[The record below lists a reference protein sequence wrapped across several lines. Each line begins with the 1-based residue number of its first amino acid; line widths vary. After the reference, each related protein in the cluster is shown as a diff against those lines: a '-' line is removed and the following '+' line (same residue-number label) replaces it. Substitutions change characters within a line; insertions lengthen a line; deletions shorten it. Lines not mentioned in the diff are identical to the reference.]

1 MVAHFLSICL
11 FMKSFNF
18 SFFLLFFIFTFNL
31 QAQTTLWHVDS
42 AVIIGTHS
50 GLNWSNAINDLQIAL
65 NLAEEGDTIWVA
77 NGTYRPDSAS
87 DRSRR
92 FELKNGVRF
101 LGGFS
106 GNETAENQRNW
117 QTNRTILSG
126 DIGILGDSL
135 DNSFTILYLEN
146 PDSSTIVDGFIFK
159 NGQADNQNPNLGSK
173 SAGKCGAALYL
184 MGYDG
189 FAYADIKNC
198 VFEHNY
204 AFNHGGAV
212 FVNGGGFGSV
222 APRFLNCIFRNNVA
236 RKDGGAVYRDGGSW
250 AERSPDF
257 GGCDFNKNIS
267 FRYGGGLFYEESERT
282 DKIELDSSYLNF
294 NKAISNTTVAGG
306 GGICLQLGRQVGSN
320 FKISNSSF
328 IQNFSSND
336 GLQLL
341 VLDFTALYTDSF
353 EIKNCFFEGD
363 KNSVSVFHSIE
374 IVVYNFNG
382 FQNKFTRCVINGLKS
397 TKTSSFVKPIILA
410 SFDRV
415 GFSNAT
421 IESSAKVSIFNNG
434 LFIRYENITFSNG
447 TDDAP
452 DWNID
457 MEANANFICK
467 NLYIIGKRYKN
478 SSAMFNK
485 YQTTSNADTKF
496 INCAFIKNVFTG
508 IADSNANSIRK
519 VSFQNCLFSTDFN
532 QKVKNFDQ
540 QTSVTYQNC
549 AFHTLDTVN
558 LEPHVILA
566 GGNLIGLDPQFRDT
580 ANGDYRLAPC
590 SPLINAG
597 TNIPWLNNPNATDL
611 AGRPRIQNGAVDI
624 GAYETG
630 IGFMPISTQSTSC
643 AGAKNGSAT
652 FAAEACPPLAWAW
665 SGGAGADT
673 VVTNLPAGT
682 WPITFTDAHGFSQID
697 TVQIGAGA
705 PLDYSLGIGNVACF
719 GDSTGSVSISL
730 DLATQPIDYQWNTG
744 ETTANITNISVGNYA
759 VTATDA
765 LGCSASATAQITQPN
780 APINFVGKVQSATG
794 ATKSDG
800 EINADST
807 TGGTSPYQYLWSNGQ
822 TGSSAS
828 SLLPGNYM
836 LTLTDFNGCQDT
848 FHFVVDWIISVSDLD
863 FEVEFQL
870 SPNPA
875 RAGEPVF
882 LKFLT
887 PENKN
892 LRLEITDVVGKIV
905 QKNNL
910 ENESIFSFT
919 APKTKGSYFLTL
931 ISEIGKRKSIRWV
944 VY

>member
-1 MVAHFLSICL
+1 MFAHFLSMRF
-11 FMKSFNF
+11 FMKYFNF
-18 SFFLLFFIFTFNL
+18 SISILFFIFSFNL

-42 AVIIGTHS
+42 AAIAGSHS

-77 NGTYRPDSAS
+77 KGTYRPDSATN
-87 DRSRR
+87 RVRR
-92 FELKNGVRF
+92 FELKNGIRF

-106 GNETAENQRNW
+106 GNETVENQRNW
-117 QTNRTILSG
+117 QSNRTILSG
-126 DIGILGDSL
+126 DIGVLGDSL
-135 DNSFTILYLEN
+135 DNSFTILYLDN

-159 NGQADNQNPNLGSK
+159 NGQADNQNPNIGNK
-173 SAGKCGAALYL
+173 SPGKCGAALYL

-250 AERSPDF
+250 AERTPDF

-267 FRYGGGLFYEESERT
+267 FRSGGGLFYNESERMDT
-282 DKIELDSSYLNF
+282 FFLTTCNF
-294 NKAISNTTVAGG
+294 EKNEATKPNYGG
-306 GGICLQLGRQVGSN
+306 GAICMQLGREIGSN
-320 FKISNSSF
+320 LQISFSYFRENVTKTHGVNFWSDNFNLLFTKSVSIHDCKMFDTKGTSSYDFEIFGIGFNGQNGMYTTTSMTKLTFNSINNLNRTPIYVDF
-328 IQNFSSND
+328 ADTCRFNYISSNYN
-336 GLQLL
+336 GFYLNAAELL
-341 VLDFTALYTDSF
+341 SLD
-353 EIKNCFFEGD
+353 
-363 KNSVSVFHSIE
+363 NSVFYSGQIVATQLFYFYIYLNTPIKLSNVAIINKKFPSENPFTNLEYLVSPPLRKYTNCSFLNLE
-374 IVVYNFNG
+374 ID
-382 FQNKFTRCVINGLKS
+382 S
-397 TKTSSFVKPIILA
+397 
-410 SFDRV
+410 
-415 GFSNAT
+415 
-421 IESSAKVSIFNNG
+421 
-434 LFIRYENITFSNG
+434 TFSLW
-447 TDDAP
+447 P
-452 DWNID
+452 VP
-457 MEANANFICK
+457 
-467 NLYIIGKRYKN
+467 L
-478 SSAMFNK
+478 
-485 YQTTSNADTKF
+485 
-496 INCAFIKNVFTG
+496 
-508 IADSNANSIRK
+508 
-519 VSFQNCLFSTDFN
+519 SFQNCLLTGHFNEQIPDF
-532 QKVKNFDQ
+532 FPL
-540 QTSVTYQNC
+540 TYHNC
-549 AFHTLDTVN
+549 AFQTLDTAN

-597 TNIPWLNNPNATDL
+597 TNIPWLNDPTATDL

-630 IGFMPISTQSTSC
+630 IGFMPISTQATSC

-744 ETTANITNISVGNYA
+744 ATTANITNISVGNYS
-759 VTATDA
+759 VSATDA

-780 APINFVGKVQSATG
+780 APLDFVGKVQSATG

-828 SLLPGNYM
+828 SLLTGNYV

-848 FHFVVDWIISVSDLD
+848 FHFFVDWIIGVSEVD

-875 RAGEPVF
+875 KAGEPVF

-887 PENKN
+887 PENVN
-892 LRLEITDVVGKIV
+892 LRLEITDIVGKIV

-919 APKTKGSYFLTL
+919 APKTKGIYVLTL
-931 ISEIGKRKSIRWV
+931 ISENGKHKSIRWV